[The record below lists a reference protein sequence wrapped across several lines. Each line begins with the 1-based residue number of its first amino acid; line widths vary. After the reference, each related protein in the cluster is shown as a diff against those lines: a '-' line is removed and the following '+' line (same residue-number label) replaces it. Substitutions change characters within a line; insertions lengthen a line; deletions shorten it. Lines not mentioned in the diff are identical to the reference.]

1 MGFWEIILILLLAF
15 IFIGPQKL
23 PRVARELGKGVRW
36 LKKNYT
42 DFSVAITK
50 EASKVDADTEQWDKK
65 KS

>member
-1 MGFWEIILILLLAF
+1 MGFWEVILILLLAF
-15 IFIGPQKL
+15 IFIGPEKL

-42 DFSVAITK
+42 DFNVAITK
-50 EASKVDADTEQWDKK
+50 EASKVDADIQQWDKK

>member
-42 DFSVAITK
+42 DFNVAITR
-50 EASKVDADTEQWDKK
+50 EASKTDADIQQWDKK

>member
-42 DFSVAITK
+42 DFNVAITR
-50 EASKVDADTEQWDKK
+50 EASKVDADIQQWDKK

>member
-15 IFIGPQKL
+15 IFIGPEKL

-42 DFSVAITK
+42 DFNVAITK
-50 EASKVDADTEQWDKK
+50 EASKVDTDIQQWDKK